1 MADSIRIKNL
11 IDGEW
16 LVGDNETTVA
26 LYNPS
31 TGAQI
36 GEAPMSS
43 AATVEAAVKSSHAAY
58 LKWREVPIGKRVGY
72 IFAIHTAMQDNLE
85 KLAVSIA
92 IDQAK
97 HVSEARGEV
106 QRVIEIMEMA
116 CNAPSLLQGET
127 LAHIAPGINGRVTRQ
142 PLGVFCG
149 VAPFWYLA
157 GSFHSRSRP
166 ATHSCSSPRW
176 NRHCSCRR
184 WAS

>member
-97 HVSEARGEV
+97 HVSD
-106 QRVIEIMEMA
+106 QRSA
-116 CNAPSLLQGET
+116 WRSS
-127 LAHIAPGINGRVTRQ
+127 TR
-142 PLGVFCG
+142 
-149 VAPFWYLA
+149 Y
-157 GSFHSRSRP
+157 
-166 ATHSCSSPRW
+166 
-176 NRHCSCRR
+176 
-184 WAS
+184 

>member
-1 MADSIRIKNL
+1 MTDSIRIKNL

-16 LVGDNETTVA
+16 LADDNEATVA

-36 GEAPMSS
+36 GEVPMSS

-72 IFAIHTAMQDNLE
+72 IFAIHTAMQDKLE
-85 KLAVSIA
+85 KLAASIA

-97 HVSEARGEV
+97 HISEARGEV

-127 LAHIAPGINGRVTRQ
+127 LAHIAPGKIGRAHV
-142 PLGVFCG
+142 
-149 VAPFWYLA
+149 
-157 GSFHSRSRP
+157 
-166 ATHSCSSPRW
+166 
-176 NRHCSCRR
+176 
-184 WAS
+184 